1 MFDFFFF
8 LFVYKLKST
17 YILNFIFSVNFRM
30 IRREYLENIV
40 NVITNR
46 VIAILVLFV
55 LAEAFVSVE
64 FVDVIKDG
72 QNRIAH
78 VALIIMLVFLR
89 ME

>member
-1 MFDFFFF
+1 MLSFNLIFF
-8 LFVYKLKST
+8 LF
-17 YILNFIFSVNFRM
+17 FRM

-40 NVITNR
+40 NVIMNR
-46 VIAILVLFV
+46 VIDILVLFA
-55 LAEAFVSVE
+55 LAEAFASVE

-72 QNRIAH
+72 QSRIAH